1 MRSLELNLKFAGL
14 ALMLLGIAHAFFG
27 PRFNWKQEFER
38 VSLLNRQIFY
48 VHTFFIALVV
58 TLLGVLAF
66 FYTTVLLEPT
76 QLARVVLC
84 GIVIFWGCRL
94 AAQFFVYDASL
105 WKGDRFN
112 TRMHILLSLLW
123 LYLVGVFSWALWCQ
137 MKIVTEPGL
146 HKASHSRRNR

>member
-1 MRSLELNLKFAGL
+1 MRSLELNLKLAGL
-14 ALMLLGIAHAFFG
+14 ALMLLGVAHAFFG
-27 PRFNWKQEFER
+27 SRFNWKQEFEK

-58 TLLGVLAF
+58 TLLGILAF
-66 FYTTVLLEPT
+66 FYTAVLLEPT

-94 AAQFFVYDASL
+94 AVQFFGYDASL

-112 TRMHILLSLLW
+112 TWMHILLSLLW
-123 LYLVGVFSWALWCQ
+123 LYLVSVFAWALWHQ
-137 MKIVTEPGL
+137 VKNVSEP
-146 HKASHSRRNR
+146 ASS